1 MIAMQAFYTDLF
13 NSPTTRQ
20 GGLAGLLR
28 IARAS
33 LKEILAV
40 RSELAWDQWTEAK

>member
-1 MIAMQAFYTDLF
+1 MLTMQAFYTDLVSAQPESRF
-13 NSPTTRQ
+13 E
-20 GGLAGLLR
+20 GFLR

-40 RSELAWDQWTEAK
+40 RSELSWNIWTESK

>member
-13 NSPTTRQ
+13 SAPENGNLLS
-20 GGLAGLLR
+20 GLSR

-33 LKEILAV
+33 LEEILAV
-40 RSELAWDQWTEAK
+40 RSELAWDPWF